1 MARNSSLAPSPEQAK
16 HWAKRHRTMI
26 AASTS
31 TLLATAVSH
40 PIDTVKMQMQIGAG
54 NPFVRSVREMYNTG
68 GIRIFY
74 KGSWLNLRKT
84 ISIVCFFL
92 YLLTEAKPAL
102 SSGPHTTILVTVPLI
117 YMRFFAPLATYTLV
131 RTANFEVYQRAKY
144 AFSSAIGTATGKEAP
159 LVTVNRP
166 GSTPTPATV
175 LCFGAA
181 GGLAGCLTTFLAC
194 PFELMKNT
202 AQVGHEMAKKDPTR
216 AFNTVGQKYAGKGTI
231 KIAKEIIT
239 QHGLLGLW
247 KGVRLHMVRDTIG
260 TSVYF
265 MSYESLKQLIVKYQ
279 GSSSPTSPTA
289 VAIAGGACGII
300 SWLTT
305 YNIDYVKNNYQ
316 RNCLETAKGEKVM
329 MPKINYYDRKQ
340 LRGIPFLLYQ
350 YFRSIMADH
359 YKGLSVTLFRSCLT
373 NAVLFSSFE
382 YVKTRINNLDD
393 PITD

>member
-1 MARNSSLAPSPEQAK
+1 MARSSSLTPSPELAK
-16 HWAKRHRTMI
+16 HWAKRYRTVI

-68 GIRIFY
+68 GLRIFY
-74 KGSWLNLRKT
+74 KG
-84 ISIVCFFL
+84 FL
-92 YLLTEAKPAL
+92 
-102 SSGPHTTILVTVPLI
+102 
-117 YMRFFAPLATYTLV
+117 APLATYTIV
-131 RTANFEVYQRAKY
+131 RTANFEAYQRAKY
-144 AFSSAIGTATGKEAP
+144 AFSSAIGIATGKEAP

-181 GGLAGCLTTFLAC
+181 GALAGCLTTFLAC

-202 AQVGHEMAKKDPTR
+202 AQVTHEMAKKDPTR
-216 AFNTVGQKYAGKGTI
+216 AFNTMGQKYAGKGTI
-231 KIAKEIIT
+231 RIAKEIIT

-265 MSYESLKQLIVKYQ
+265 MTYESLKQLIVKYQ

-316 RNCLETAKGEKVM
+316 RNCLETAKGEKVTV
-329 MPKINYYDRKQ
+329 PKINYYDRTQ
-340 LRGIPFLLYQ
+340 LR
-350 YFRSIMADH
+350 
-359 YKGLSVTLFRSCLT
+359 GLSVTLFRSCLT

-382 YVKTRINNLDD
+382 YVKKRINNLDD
-393 PITD
+393 PIDD